1 MDRKTS
7 PVVTDKTQHTMQ
19 AQRLDQRVP
28 SPSTAQVLG
37 EFSHT
42 QVRLEVKF
50 ARGGLNVI
58 TGDTGSGKTSLL
70 HSLLLGGS
78 ANQGIIG
85 LSKAQFE
92 PIAYASQEA
101 WLFRGS
107 IKDNI
112 VFGTA
117 YDQKRYERVIRDC
130 ALEKDLAAFKDGDL
144 KEVGEGGRSLSGG
157 QRQRVSLARAMYT
170 NANVVILDDI
180 LSGLDP
186 STFEWVVTKCIS
198 RSEQQNR
205 TMIMVTNS
213 QRILQ
218 MADLVIQM
226 ENGRIAQIKNISTES
241 TQDVP
246 DKDYVGHLFHDTP
259 EIPEIVSA
267 TPESTGGR
275 DEMSP
280 VSAEAPNEGADFQ
293 RVSSLRY
300 GFKYIRS
307 FGSRP
312 FVTLAV
318 ISTVGAQ
325 ALEIG
330 LPAWLSMWS
339 AISVRNEGE
348 GLGSAQIAIL
358 AVSLLLLYS
367 GAWRSSRD
375 KHMEMISAIFGT
387 TYTWIWSTQVGEV
400 INRFSSDIASLD
412 DTLFRT
418 FRPVLETWLA
428 IGLRILTVTSLIPL
442 FFLPSV
448 VLCGFAIYVGYQYSF
463 AATAV
468 KHLYAA
474 SLTPLHH
481 SIAETASGLKTI
493 HAFRAQAMLQK
504 RFNAALEHHV
514 QAWNAVS
521 DLQRWLAVRMDIF
534 VALISCSAATLA
546 VLRPHSSAPVVGLSL
561 TLTTGLCT
569 ALLYL
574 VYLSSLLEVE
584 MASYR
589 RIENYIQELPQEVS
603 SPNLD
608 ACAVEHWPTR
618 GLISIKN
625 FGASYAL
632 DEKEVLKGVN
642 YRANAG
648 QRTAI
653 VGRTGSGKTSL
664 ALSLLRLTTRTRGSI
679 SIDGVDIEAVPV
691 EKLRQ
696 SISFIPQDPTLLDGT
711 IRFNLDFNG
720 EYAEG
725 YLQSILDDVAGT
737 RKWKLDETVE
747 LNGRNFS
754 QGERQL
760 ITLARAMVS
769 KHKILIIDEGTA
781 SLDRSSEDR
790 IMAVLRDRFS
800 ECDGQMLEA
809 GNPRQLLG
817 GENVFKALYLQQCG
831 TDAVC
836 RRINLPCEGY
846 AQRITFKDQTKL
858 IVARVTGK
866 PAGRKGQSSTPKDEE
881 DDEANSTLPSSI
893 GRKPISPRGPPSPP
907 SSEYTESCSPMEL
920 KQENTKTNFRRG
932 PDTPTN
938 PDLETYSEI
947 KPDQRHSVPAWPD
960 VLDTVSDSFKVM
972 HNGYLTPHS
981 PMSARTGLSPR
992 RILFNSSLSLLGA
1005 FEFPEDY
1012 MYYEYSANGH
1022 LLGLLKVLPL
1032 PEILKSQPMSHH
1044 VYNAAMALAA
1054 LTMSSFEPYS
1064 RGSIKLRRHAFHH
1077 SLKAI
1082 QGLNAELSSSS
1093 AAKTAVQSWNYDRI
1107 LSLFATTMLLA
1118 NFELQR
1124 GALLAW
1130 RSHMQGAALCLNTG
1144 YKQLRQTLAGMLLI
1158 RSFARMALLLR
1169 LYNKDYSV
1177 TSPETMPT
1185 RLSQWLDLLLKQ
1197 SSQLQDRMLLLVEE
1211 VTALEIQKR
1220 QEPELDTFW
1229 SSKSSELLCKLD
1241 EWRTD
1246 VPIDE
1251 VPVDDDI
1258 SGAYLTISSSDHAS
1272 LIRVSAL
1279 VFPNTRDP
1287 CTSAVNYVAYLCTCM
1302 RARTRY
1308 LPDSGRIVPPD
1319 AERTAL
1325 TICRIAAGIPPT
1337 RFGES
1342 FTHSYGMLP
1351 SVVGAYRWS
1360 TNPGLRNWIKHWL
1373 AGYRGPREGIWN
1385 VQQTLKLLATMD
1397 SLPKPGWHFIALKVI
1412 DEPQEP
1418 SPDLD
1423 EAQSNEPFKVVLQA
1437 RVQNATSTN
1446 VFVVK

>member
-1 MDRKTS
+1 M
-7 PVVTDKTQHTMQ
+7 
-19 AQRLDQRVP
+19 
-28 SPSTAQVLG
+28 
-37 EFSHT
+37 
-42 QVRLEVKF
+42 
-50 ARGGLNVI
+50 
-58 TGDTGSGKTSLL
+58 
-70 HSLLLGGS
+70 LLGVS

-226 ENGRIAQIKNISTES
+226 ENGRIAQIKKNLSTES

-259 EIPEIVSA
+259 EIPEVVSA

-300 GFKYIRS
+300 GKSSSIVHFQVLTPPGFKYIRS

-348 GLGSAQIAIL
+348 GRDGSYLGFYAGISSPSDRVRRQMLTARAGLGSAQIAIL

-504 RFNAALEHHV
+504 RFNATLEHHV

-521 DLQRWLAVRMDIF
+521 DLQRLLAVRMDIF

-569 ALLYL
+569 ALLCRFFL
-574 VYLSSLLEVE
+574 
-584 MASYR
+584 
-589 RIENYIQELPQEVS
+589 
-603 SPNLD
+603 
-608 ACAVEHWPTR
+608 
-618 GLISIKN
+618 
-625 FGASYAL
+625 
-632 DEKEVLKGVN
+632 
-642 YRANAG
+642 
-648 QRTAI
+648 
-653 VGRTGSGKTSL
+653 TG
-664 ALSLLRLTTRTRGSI
+664 
-679 SIDGVDIEAVPV
+679 
-691 EKLRQ
+691 
-696 SISFIPQDPTLLDGT
+696 
-711 IRFNLDFNG
+711 
-720 EYAEG
+720 
-725 YLQSILDDVAGT
+725 
-737 RKWKLDETVE
+737 
-747 LNGRNFS
+747 
-754 QGERQL
+754 
-760 ITLARAMVS
+760 
-769 KHKILIIDEGTA
+769 
-781 SLDRSSEDR
+781 
-790 IMAVLRDRFS
+790 
-800 ECDGQMLEA
+800 C
-809 GNPRQLLG
+809 
-817 GENVFKALYLQQCG
+817 
-831 TDAVC
+831 
-836 RRINLPCEGY
+836 
-846 AQRITFKDQTKL
+846 
-858 IVARVTGK
+858 
-866 PAGRKGQSSTPKDEE
+866 
-881 DDEANSTLPSSI
+881 
-893 GRKPISPRGPPSPP
+893 
-907 SSEYTESCSPMEL
+907 
-920 KQENTKTNFRRG
+920 
-932 PDTPTN
+932 
-938 PDLETYSEI
+938 
-947 KPDQRHSVPAWPD
+947 
-960 VLDTVSDSFKVM
+960 
-972 HNGYLTPHS
+972 
-981 PMSARTGLSPR
+981 
-992 RILFNSSLSLLGA
+992 
-1005 FEFPEDY
+1005 
-1012 MYYEYSANGH
+1012 
-1022 LLGLLKVLPL
+1022 
-1032 PEILKSQPMSHH
+1032 
-1044 VYNAAMALAA
+1044 
-1054 LTMSSFEPYS
+1054 
-1064 RGSIKLRRHAFHH
+1064 
-1077 SLKAI
+1077 
-1082 QGLNAELSSSS
+1082 
-1093 AAKTAVQSWNYDRI
+1093 
-1107 LSLFATTMLLA
+1107 
-1118 NFELQR
+1118 
-1124 GALLAW
+1124 
-1130 RSHMQGAALCLNTG
+1130 
-1144 YKQLRQTLAGMLLI
+1144 
-1158 RSFARMALLLR
+1158 
-1169 LYNKDYSV
+1169 
-1177 TSPETMPT
+1177 
-1185 RLSQWLDLLLKQ
+1185 
-1197 SSQLQDRMLLLVEE
+1197 
-1211 VTALEIQKR
+1211 
-1220 QEPELDTFW
+1220 
-1229 SSKSSELLCKLD
+1229 
-1241 EWRTD
+1241 
-1246 VPIDE
+1246 
-1251 VPVDDDI
+1251 
-1258 SGAYLTISSSDHAS
+1258 
-1272 LIRVSAL
+1272 
-1279 VFPNTRDP
+1279 
-1287 CTSAVNYVAYLCTCM
+1287 
-1302 RARTRY
+1302 
-1308 LPDSGRIVPPD
+1308 
-1319 AERTAL
+1319 
-1325 TICRIAAGIPPT
+1325 
-1337 RFGES
+1337 
-1342 FTHSYGMLP
+1342 
-1351 SVVGAYRWS
+1351 
-1360 TNPGLRNWIKHWL
+1360 
-1373 AGYRGPREGIWN
+1373 
-1385 VQQTLKLLATMD
+1385 
-1397 SLPKPGWHFIALKVI
+1397 
-1412 DEPQEP
+1412 
-1418 SPDLD
+1418 
-1423 EAQSNEPFKVVLQA
+1423 
-1437 RVQNATSTN
+1437 
-1446 VFVVK
+1446 

>member
-800 ECDGQMLEA
+800 ECTVIAISHRLHSIIDFDQVLVIGDGQMLEA

-831 TDAVC
+831 TDAVVSG
-836 RRINLPCEGY
+836 NLSG
-846 AQRITFKDQTKL
+846 I
-858 IVARVTGK
+858 
-866 PAGRKGQSSTPKDEE
+866 
-881 DDEANSTLPSSI
+881 
-893 GRKPISPRGPPSPP
+893 
-907 SSEYTESCSPMEL
+907 
-920 KQENTKTNFRRG
+920 
-932 PDTPTN
+932 
-938 PDLETYSEI
+938 
-947 KPDQRHSVPAWPD
+947 
-960 VLDTVSDSFKVM
+960 
-972 HNGYLTPHS
+972 
-981 PMSARTGLSPR
+981 
-992 RILFNSSLSLLGA
+992 
-1005 FEFPEDY
+1005 
-1012 MYYEYSANGH
+1012 
-1022 LLGLLKVLPL
+1022 
-1032 PEILKSQPMSHH
+1032 
-1044 VYNAAMALAA
+1044 
-1054 LTMSSFEPYS
+1054 
-1064 RGSIKLRRHAFHH
+1064 
-1077 SLKAI
+1077 
-1082 QGLNAELSSSS
+1082 
-1093 AAKTAVQSWNYDRI
+1093 
-1107 LSLFATTMLLA
+1107 
-1118 NFELQR
+1118 
-1124 GALLAW
+1124 
-1130 RSHMQGAALCLNTG
+1130 
-1144 YKQLRQTLAGMLLI
+1144 RQ
-1158 RSFARMALLLR
+1158 
-1169 LYNKDYSV
+1169 
-1177 TSPETMPT
+1177 
-1185 RLSQWLDLLLKQ
+1185 
-1197 SSQLQDRMLLLVEE
+1197 
-1211 VTALEIQKR
+1211 
-1220 QEPELDTFW
+1220 
-1229 SSKSSELLCKLD
+1229 
-1241 EWRTD
+1241 
-1246 VPIDE
+1246 
-1251 VPVDDDI
+1251 
-1258 SGAYLTISSSDHAS
+1258 
-1272 LIRVSAL
+1272 
-1279 VFPNTRDP
+1279 
-1287 CTSAVNYVAYLCTCM
+1287 
-1302 RARTRY
+1302 
-1308 LPDSGRIVPPD
+1308 
-1319 AERTAL
+1319 
-1325 TICRIAAGIPPT
+1325 
-1337 RFGES
+1337 
-1342 FTHSYGMLP
+1342 
-1351 SVVGAYRWS
+1351 
-1360 TNPGLRNWIKHWL
+1360 
-1373 AGYRGPREGIWN
+1373 
-1385 VQQTLKLLATMD
+1385 
-1397 SLPKPGWHFIALKVI
+1397 
-1412 DEPQEP
+1412 
-1418 SPDLD
+1418 
-1423 EAQSNEPFKVVLQA
+1423 
-1437 RVQNATSTN
+1437 
-1446 VFVVK
+1446 

>member
-1 MDRKTS
+1 MVSLQRLSDFMDRKTS

-28 SPSTAQVLG
+28 SSSTAQVLG

-42 QVRLEVKF
+42 QVRLDVKF

-70 HSLLLGGS
+70 HSLLLGVS

-226 ENGRIAQIKNISTES
+226 ENGRIAQIKKNLSTES

-259 EIPEIVSA
+259 EIPEVVSA

-737 RKWKLDETVE
+737 RKWKLDDTVE

-781 SLDRSSEDR
+781 SLDKSSEDR

-800 ECDGQMLEA
+800 ECTVIAISHRLHSIIDFDQVLVIGDGQVLEA

-831 TDAVC
+831 TDAVLSG
-836 RRINLPCEGY
+836 NLSGI
-846 AQRITFKDQTKL
+846 R
-858 IVARVTGK
+858 
-866 PAGRKGQSSTPKDEE
+866 QS
-881 DDEANSTLPSSI
+881 
-893 GRKPISPRGPPSPP
+893 
-907 SSEYTESCSPMEL
+907 
-920 KQENTKTNFRRG
+920 
-932 PDTPTN
+932 
-938 PDLETYSEI
+938 
-947 KPDQRHSVPAWPD
+947 
-960 VLDTVSDSFKVM
+960 
-972 HNGYLTPHS
+972 
-981 PMSARTGLSPR
+981 
-992 RILFNSSLSLLGA
+992 
-1005 FEFPEDY
+1005 
-1012 MYYEYSANGH
+1012 
-1022 LLGLLKVLPL
+1022 
-1032 PEILKSQPMSHH
+1032 
-1044 VYNAAMALAA
+1044 
-1054 LTMSSFEPYS
+1054 
-1064 RGSIKLRRHAFHH
+1064 
-1077 SLKAI
+1077 
-1082 QGLNAELSSSS
+1082 
-1093 AAKTAVQSWNYDRI
+1093 
-1107 LSLFATTMLLA
+1107 
-1118 NFELQR
+1118 
-1124 GALLAW
+1124 
-1130 RSHMQGAALCLNTG
+1130 
-1144 YKQLRQTLAGMLLI
+1144 
-1158 RSFARMALLLR
+1158 
-1169 LYNKDYSV
+1169 
-1177 TSPETMPT
+1177 
-1185 RLSQWLDLLLKQ
+1185 
-1197 SSQLQDRMLLLVEE
+1197 
-1211 VTALEIQKR
+1211 
-1220 QEPELDTFW
+1220 
-1229 SSKSSELLCKLD
+1229 
-1241 EWRTD
+1241 
-1246 VPIDE
+1246 
-1251 VPVDDDI
+1251 
-1258 SGAYLTISSSDHAS
+1258 
-1272 LIRVSAL
+1272 
-1279 VFPNTRDP
+1279 
-1287 CTSAVNYVAYLCTCM
+1287 
-1302 RARTRY
+1302 
-1308 LPDSGRIVPPD
+1308 
-1319 AERTAL
+1319 
-1325 TICRIAAGIPPT
+1325 
-1337 RFGES
+1337 
-1342 FTHSYGMLP
+1342 
-1351 SVVGAYRWS
+1351 
-1360 TNPGLRNWIKHWL
+1360 
-1373 AGYRGPREGIWN
+1373 
-1385 VQQTLKLLATMD
+1385 
-1397 SLPKPGWHFIALKVI
+1397 
-1412 DEPQEP
+1412 
-1418 SPDLD
+1418 
-1423 EAQSNEPFKVVLQA
+1423 
-1437 RVQNATSTN
+1437 
-1446 VFVVK
+1446 